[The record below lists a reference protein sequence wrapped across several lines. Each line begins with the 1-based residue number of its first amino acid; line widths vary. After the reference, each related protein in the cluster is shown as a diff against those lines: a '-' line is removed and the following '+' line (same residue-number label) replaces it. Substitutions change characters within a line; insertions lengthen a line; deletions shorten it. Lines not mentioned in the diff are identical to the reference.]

1 MIRNRSKKLFLSMMI
16 SVALILGLTA
26 SSFAQ
31 GILQATADLTG
42 DGVPE
47 KVYNALNGMMR
58 VVNPDGSQQM
68 YFITNNPGGWAILGG
83 EAGVKD
89 LDGIPGG
96 EMAVNAGAVVIVV
109 THRTTS
115 TKAYSLPS
123 NGWALLGSAAGIS
136 DFDGVAG
143 AEVPINMGTSIIF
156 INHRTQ
162 TTSSLATSSGTW
174 FLLPGPGGINDFDGA
189 PGNEVAIA
197 TGTTTVRILHPAT
210 GAIRNYYV
218 TSGGYSLAAVSN
230 LDGQPGQEIT
240 LRIGTTN
247 IYRVINDRLG
257 TIQ

>member
-1 MIRNRSKKLFLSMMI
+1 MIRNRTKKLFLSMM
-16 SVALILGLTA
+16 VAAALTLGLTA

-31 GILQATADLTG
+31 GILHATADLTG

-47 KVYNALNGMMR
+47 KIYQAVNGMMR
-58 VVNPDGSQQM
+58 VVNPDGSQHM
-68 YFITNNPGGWAILGG
+68 YFITSNPGGWAILGG
-83 EAGVKD
+83 QAGIKD

-96 EMAVNAGAVVIVV
+96 EMAVNTGSVVIVV

-115 TKAYSLPS
+115 TQSYSLPGT
-123 NGWALLGSAAGIS
+123 GWSLLGGAAGIS

-143 AEVPINMGTSIIF
+143 AEVPINMGPSIIF

-162 TTSSLATSSGTW
+162 TTSALATSSGTW
-174 FLLPGPGGINDFDGA
+174 FLLQAPGGINDFDGV

-197 TGTTTVRILHPAT
+197 TGGTTVRILHPAT
-210 GAIRNYYV
+210 GATSNYYV
-218 TSGGYSLAAVSN
+218 TSGGYSVAAVSD
-230 LDGQPGQEIT
+230 LDGYPGQEIT
-240 LRIGTTN
+240 LRIGTSN